1 MCIKIFFKAN
11 LKILLGIDF
20 LSYSGN
26 NIPILDIVNHV
37 FELYKSKNKNKLD
50 SELLFKNPEDFYAK
64 MLILVNDKDISV
76 LNDRLTKVKSGDEV
90 VFLPI
95 IHGG

>member
-1 MCIKIFFKAN
+1 MSIKIFFKAN
-11 LKILLGIDF
+11 LRILLGTDF
-20 LSYSGN
+20 LSYPEGS
-26 NIPILDIVNHV
+26 IPLLDIINHV
-37 FELYKSKNKNKLD
+37 FELYKSKNKNKSD
-50 SELLFKNPEDFYAK
+50 SELIFKNPEDFYAK

-76 LNDRLTKVKSGDEV
+76 LNDRLTKLKSGDEV

>member
-1 MCIKIFFKAN
+1 MSIKIFFKAN

-20 LSYSGN
+20 LSYPGN
-26 NIPILDIVNHV
+26 NIPLLDIINHV
-37 FELYKSKNKNKLD
+37 FELYKLKNKNKLD

-76 LNDRLTKVKSGDEV
+76 LNNRSTKVKSGAKFRYSISPHPV
-90 VFLPI
+90 
-95 IHGG
+95 